1 MTISSGKM
9 TISCCTW
16 ALAGAEADVL
26 TAIARTGLRHID
38 HRPFDFRSGESR
50 RLITELELTPECMA
64 TGFGMPEGAALDAAE
79 AGARSAAIEHTRQ
92 AIEYAHETGIRRA
105 YLLPGEVGDAAALN
119 RYGKSVAGLADAAA
133 GYGIKLCIE
142 HFPGKALPTVRETL
156 DYIAKLGH
164 DNLYLL
170 FDIGHAQISKEDPA
184 EAVAK
189 AGDRLG
195 YFHLDDND
203 GVSDLHWALCDGVL
217 TENVLRNTLTTL
229 DRIGYDGPVSLE
241 MNPGLPDPLAAIEK
255 GFKLVRGLY
264 QSTTDPSSAR

>member
-1 MTISSGKM
+1 M

-16 ALAGAEADVL
+16 ALEGSEADAL
-26 TAIARTGLRHID
+26 TAIAQTGLRHID
-38 HRPFDFRSGESR
+38 HRPFDFRSAESR
-50 RLITELELTPECMA
+50 RLISDLELTPTCMA
-64 TGFGMPEGAALDAAE
+64 TGFGMPVGAALDATD
-79 AGARSAAIEHTRQ
+79 AGARDAAIEHTRR
-92 AIEYAHETGIRRA
+92 ALEYAHETGIRRA
-105 YLLPGEVGDAAALN
+105 YLLPGEDGGEVSLS
-119 RYGKSVAGLADAAA
+119 RYGESVIGLADTAA

-142 HFPGKALPTVRETL
+142 HFPGKALPTVQVTL

-184 EAVAK
+184 EAIAQ

-217 TENVLRNTLTTL
+217 TRDVLKTTL
-229 DRIGYDGPVSLE
+229 ATLGHIGYDGPVSLE
-241 MNPGLPDPLAAIEK
+241 MNPGLPDPLAAIK
-255 GFKLVRGLY
+255 RGFRLVREF
-264 QSTTDPSSAR
+264 